1 MSKQQITVESG
12 QEGICPKCHHK
23 MTIISPQHYQCPQCQ
38 QHYLEQYICPICHQ
52 SAQIIKGC
60 GAINYICHTDG
71 LISSSKVI
79 FHYLPE

>member
-1 MSKQQITVESG
+1 MTETKIIDGG
-12 QEGICPKCHHK
+12 QEGICPKCHNR
-23 MTIISPQHYQCPQCQ
+23 MSIVSPQYYDCPHCQ
-38 QHYLEQYICPICHQ
+38 QHYQEQYICPICRQ
-52 SAQIIKGC
+52 NVQMVKGC